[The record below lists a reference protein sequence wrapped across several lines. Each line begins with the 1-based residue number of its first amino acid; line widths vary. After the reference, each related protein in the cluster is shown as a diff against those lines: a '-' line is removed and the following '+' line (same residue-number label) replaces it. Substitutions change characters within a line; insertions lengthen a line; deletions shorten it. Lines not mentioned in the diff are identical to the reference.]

1 MVQVHKSPSSCTS
14 AHSNRSGSRSMASS
28 AVVICFVLL
37 TTFTTVRSADPGD
50 SGFCVNLT
58 LPDVG
63 GLGAC
68 LGDTLVTCKTSQTPI
83 DVLQPLLECT
93 LKVLRQAGSPAQVL
107 KSVANI
113 FYLLLNAVNQNVAR
127 FFQTAVNLLPGS
139 VKLSGCNGTIVVSVP
154 NTLAG
159 ECTTN
164 LGNLCTT
171 TVSNLVPGLV
181 NALSCLVKNA
191 LNDSPASTVSK
202 LLCDLTNL
210 LDVGAG
216 VPNTALDTI
225 VDGIKKALSC

>member
-1 MVQVHKSPSSCTS
+1 
-14 AHSNRSGSRSMASS
+14 
-28 AVVICFVLL
+28 
-37 TTFTTVRSADPGD
+37 
-50 SGFCVNLT
+50 
-58 LPDVG
+58 
-63 GLGAC
+63 
-68 LGDTLVTCKTSQTPI
+68 
-83 DVLQPLLECT
+83 
-93 LKVLRQAGSPAQVL
+93 
-107 KSVANI
+107 
-113 FYLLLNAVNQNVAR
+113 
-127 FFQTAVNLLPGS
+127 TAVNLLPGS

-225 VDGIKKALSC
+225 VDGIKKALLRGPVTIVLRTVSRRRRCSSKFGTKRITSSGIRNKNHT